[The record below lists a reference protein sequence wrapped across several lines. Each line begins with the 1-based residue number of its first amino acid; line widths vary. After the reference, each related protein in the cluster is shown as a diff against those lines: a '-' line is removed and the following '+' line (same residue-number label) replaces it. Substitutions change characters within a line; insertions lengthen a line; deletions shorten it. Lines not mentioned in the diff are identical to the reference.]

1 MKSHIA
7 FILFLAV
14 GLSSC
19 SIEKRIY
26 QPGYF
31 ISGRSSS
38 PKEVKIHKKI
48 QPEIFSES
56 VKTIADADSSQ
67 VKSIEETL
75 VVNLIEKLPII
86 KPSSKI
92 DILVQETPDL
102 LKINT
107 DSLPD
112 EIKLLT
118 QQSAKTQKIAYA
130 FLISASIPL
139 TISFLG
145 LFTAFLLFV
154 PYAFGLIYIAEEKI
168 PKFFLTCL
176 ILVLLSIPFL
186 IVSLILN
193 TIAKKQRRKLRK
205 MGAMNK

>member
-1 MKSHIA
+1 MK
-7 FILFLAV
+7 
-14 GLSSC
+14 
-19 SIEKRIY
+19 KRIY
-26 QPGYF
+26 RPGYF

-38 PKEVKIHKKI
+38 PKEEEIHKKL
-48 QPEIFSES
+48 QPKISSEPNT
-56 VKTIADADSSQ
+56 VIADVASPQ
-67 VKSIEETL
+67 VITNEDTL

-86 KPSSKI
+86 RPSSKI
-92 DILVQETPDL
+92 DILVQETPNP

-118 QQSAKTQKIAYA
+118 EQSAKTQKIAYA

-154 PYAFGLIYIAEEKI
+154 PYAFELIYIAEEKI

-186 IVSLILN
+186 IVSLILY
-193 TIAKKQRRKLRK
+193 TVAKKQRRKLRK
-205 MGAMNK
+205 MGAMNE